1 MRVFSSHLCNLPQLQ
16 SVTVIEFKHND
27 IEHIAFTCICAVN
40 QNLHFYYR
48 VVVLNNVSGE
58 KWNSKMQC
66 DSHWQCTSLNMLFW
80 SKIESILQDN
90 INKEYRT
97 WPYKIRVLTIIRVN
111 TLLHTSILPLRHV
124 KKYSHILTH
133 SRHLPNVNKL
143 QTVSNPHHTSSSLQL
158 LYCARTMLAVE
169 RSIILC
175 DLSFV
180 HIFLNRTTS
189 KHLYMH

>member
-1 MRVFSSHLCNLPQLQ
+1 MRLFSSHLCNLPQLQ
-16 SVTVIEFKHND
+16 SVIVIDFKHNG
-27 IEHIAFTCICAVN
+27 IEHIDFTCICAVN

-48 VVVLNNVSGE
+48 GVVLNNVSGE

-97 WPYKIRVLTIIRVN
+97 WPKIRVLTIIRVN

-124 KKYSHILTH
+124 KKYSHIVDICRMST
-133 SRHLPNVNKL
+133 NFKL
-143 QTVSNPHHTSSSLQL
+143 
-158 LYCARTMLAVE
+158 
-169 RSIILC
+169 
-175 DLSFV
+175 
-180 HIFLNRTTS
+180 
-189 KHLYMH
+189 